1 MLSPKKTKHAKHHKI
16 IPKGTSGR
24 GDKVS
29 FGSFGL
35 KAMESKWI
43 TARQIEAARRVVTRY
58 IHRTGK
64 MWIRIFPDVAITQK
78 SGEVPMGKGKGSVD
92 HYVVPVK
99 KGRILFELEGVRDGV
114 AKEALELAAY
124 KLPIKCKFIKKQ

>member
-1 MLSPKKTKHAKHHKI
+1 MLAPKKTKHLKHHKI
-16 IPKGTSGR
+16 IPKGKASR
-24 GDKVS
+24 GNKVS

-58 IHRTGK
+58 VHRTGK
-64 MWIRIFPDVAITQK
+64 MWIRIFPDLAITKK
-78 SGEVPMGKGKGSVD
+78 SGEVPMGKGKGVVD
-92 HYVVPVK
+92 HYVVPIK
-99 KGRILFELEGVRDGV
+99 RGRIIFELEGVKDNI

-124 KLPIKCKFIKKQ
+124 KLPIKCKFVKK